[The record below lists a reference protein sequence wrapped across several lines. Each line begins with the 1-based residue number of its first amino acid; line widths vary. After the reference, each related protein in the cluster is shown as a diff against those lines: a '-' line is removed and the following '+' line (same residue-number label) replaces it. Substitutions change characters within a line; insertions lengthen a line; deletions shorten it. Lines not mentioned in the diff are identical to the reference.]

1 MQRSLAPTFAQ
12 TFPHA
17 IANLALRSRPGIAS
31 ASRSATSGLA
41 VRKMANV
48 FPGTESKHRAERRF
62 AFDVHIYYLKKG
74 SNSRKKLRVRGSA
87 DIDVAMATRIDR
99 GRASGTQ
106 AERGAPRLGEK
117 KERKEERKRGSE
129 KERRRK
135 SHPHYVCTPLNN
147 YGSFA

>member
-1 MQRSLAPTFAQ
+1 MQRSFVSTFSQ

-17 IANLALRSRPGIAS
+17 IANLALRSRPGITS

-62 AFDVHIYYLKKG
+62 ASDVHIYYLKKG

-106 AERGAPRLGEK
+106 AERGAPRPGKRK
-117 KERKEERKRGSE
+117 KERKREREGVRKREG
-129 KERRRK
+129 ERATLVTYA
-135 SHPHYVCTPLNN
+135 HP
-147 YGSFA
+147 